1 MQSAKK
7 SKLSVALFLMRN
19 PAWSKEFV
27 RRVKVNAARRMLPP
41 PMGQSRAVAEAW
53 AAEHAVDVDEA
64 FARLG
69 LDPSAVR
76 TLEQDHPGMLEEA
89 ARKEASAK
97 EKMGGGGSADLIYA
111 LCQAL
116 NVRTAVE
123 TGVAYGY
130 SSLAILSAVSKLG
143 GHLHS
148 VDMPHIWSR
157 DRSQVGIVVP
167 PILRSSWTLLQ
178 CPDSIGLERAL
189 QASKPLDFCH
199 YDSDKS
205 YEGRSWGYRVMWKS
219 LRDGGLFMSDDI
231 GDNTAFRD
239 FAAEIGIEPLVVNA
253 PGAGA
258 SGRRFIGLIKKL
270 S

>member
-1 MQSAKK
+1 MQSEKK

-19 PAWSKEFV
+19 PTWSKEFV

-53 AAEHAVDVDEA
+53 AAQHAVDVDEA
-64 FARLG
+64 FTRLG
-69 LDPSAVR
+69 LDPSAIR
-76 TLEQDHPGMLEEA
+76 TLEQDQPGMLEEA

-143 GHLHS
+143 GHLQS

-167 PILRSSWTLLQ
+167 PTLRPFWTLLQ
-178 CPDSIGLERAL
+178 CPDSIGLDKALRAA
-189 QASKPLDFCH
+189 QPLDFCH

-205 YEGRSWGYRVMWKS
+205 YEGRSWGYRQMWNA
-219 LRDGGLFMSDDI
+219 LRPGGTFMSDDI

-239 FAAEIGIEPLVVNA
+239 FTAEIGVEPIVVNA
-253 PGAGA
+253 PGAGT
-258 SGRRFIGLIKKL
+258 SGARFIGIVVKP
-270 S
+270 